1 MLYIYQEASFS
12 GSSSPTSKVDK
23 EGELRIFKE
32 KKESRKAES
41 NVTFGKQESRKQSCF
56 PKAGKWCLKSV
67 LDVYLEALFCG
78 SSSPTSEIYKEG
90 ELGSGKLESRKLESR
105 KFKSTALNLA

>member
-41 NVTFGKQESRKQSCF
+41 NLTFGKQVSRMQSSF
-56 PKAGKWCLKSV
+56 PTAGKSCPKRV
-67 LDVYLEALFCG
+67 RYIYQEASFSG
-78 SSSPTSEIYKEG
+78 SSSPTSMVDKEG
-90 ELGSGKLESRKLESR
+90 ELRIFKEKKEGRKAESNLTFRK
-105 KFKSTALNLA
+105 